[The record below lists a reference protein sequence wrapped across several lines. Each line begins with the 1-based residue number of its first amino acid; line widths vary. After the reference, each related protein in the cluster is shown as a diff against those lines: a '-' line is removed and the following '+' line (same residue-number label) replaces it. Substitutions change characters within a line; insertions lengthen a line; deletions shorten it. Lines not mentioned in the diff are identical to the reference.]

1 GLQYILKVISAIKQK
16 MSSMYTCHPFVDSGK
31 KIASL
36 PTCMY
41 TAPNLVSV
49 QSESAELDAS
59 TIAATE
65 INICYL
71 ERLRGDLATLIRVRN
86 FLSAATAGVAEVE
99 PVPVAAVKSTVIQS
113 VSSKTPPQK
122 PELSKPAAAS
132 SVPASHAPSAAPVSL
147 ALHCSTSRPP
157 LAVLLLVELLRSRQG
172 ISIYLT
178 SHGRVLN
185 GSAAR
190 PASPAV
196 NRLIHRLSLANPPRR
211 MSADICL
218 DLIWSTSDKT
228 FNNDCCLINNA
239 FSGQPLLGEL
249 LALQS
254 INLVVKQKLPVDQHL
269 LDLADHL
276 QTGRR
281 VSEQL
286 MAELLAKNEDSKQSS
301 LGQLLAWSVL
311 QCHSSAATASSST
324 NGNLAAASKRF
335 LAKLN
340 SAEPFSKFVADLTA
354 K

>member
-1 GLQYILKVISAIKQK
+1 

-36 PTCMY
+36 QPACTLRLIWFQLN
-41 TAPNLVSV
+41 PNQLNSMPAHLL
-49 QSESAELDAS
+49 QPKSISA
-59 TIAATE
+59 IW
-65 INICYL
+65 

-122 PELSKPAAAS
+122 PELFKPAAAS
-132 SVPASHAPSAAPVSL
+132 SVPASHAHLQRQSSCSGLVKVSRL
-147 ALHCSTSRPP
+147 PDQSRP
-157 LAVLLLVELLRSRQG
+157 V
-172 ISIYLT
+172 
-178 SHGRVLN
+178 VLN

-354 K
+354 